1 MNFPEYRVTR
11 PDGKRQR
18 FSWAAD
24 PPIDETNLMDP
35 MRAGRARWRIENETF
50 NTPGNQGYGFG
61 HNHGHGEKR
70 LATVFAFLMM
80 PAFLIDQVQQ
90 RCRALFQAARA
101 KEGRALY
108 FWNALRSL
116 FLNFVL
122 PDWETLHRAIAFG
135 HRGPLVL
142 YDTS

>member
-1 MNFPEYRVTR
+1 MSPHWGAEDYVAGMAANRLR
-11 PDGKRQR
+11 DG
-18 FSWAAD
+18 A
-24 PPIDETNLMDP
+24 
-35 MRAGRARWRIENETF
+35 
-50 NTPGNQGYGFG
+50 NQPFRNIIRSATYPWLCATQ
-61 HNHGHGEKR
+61 HNYGHGEKH
-70 LATVFAFLMM
+70 LATVFALLMM
-80 PAFLIDQVQQ
+80 PAFLIDQAQQ

-108 FWNALRSL
+108 FWNTLRSL